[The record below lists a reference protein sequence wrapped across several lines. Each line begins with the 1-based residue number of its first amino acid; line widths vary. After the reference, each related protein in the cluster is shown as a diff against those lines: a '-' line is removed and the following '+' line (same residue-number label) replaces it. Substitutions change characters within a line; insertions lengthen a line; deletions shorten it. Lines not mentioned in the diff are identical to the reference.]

1 VQGGVGFVDEQGGN
15 GFGDDAKESRGA
27 DVGSEDGAV
36 AEEAQDRKEGA
47 FAAAFFGRLNAY
59 IGGDI
64 AEFKGVGMNDP
75 ESQGVGGVRRE
86 DDVAGEENGKRVQYM
101 KNVRSGLGILNHG

>member
-27 DVGSEDGAV
+27 DVGSEDGTV
-36 AEEAQDRKEGA
+36 AKQAQDRKECA
-47 FAAAFFGRLNAY
+47 FAAAFLRRLHAD
-59 IGGDI
+59 ISGDI
-64 AEFKGVGMNDP
+64 AEFKRVGVNDP
-75 ESQGVGGVRRE
+75 ESQGVGGVRRK

-101 KNVRSGLGILNHG
+101 KNVRSGLGILNQG